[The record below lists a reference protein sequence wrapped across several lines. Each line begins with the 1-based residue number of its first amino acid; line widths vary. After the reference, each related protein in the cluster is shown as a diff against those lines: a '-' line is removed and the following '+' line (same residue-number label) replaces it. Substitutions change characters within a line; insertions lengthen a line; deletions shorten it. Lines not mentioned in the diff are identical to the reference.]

1 MNLGEIRTFVNNI
14 LDYSPS
20 VQAYTDEVN
29 NIINEIYLSH
39 FTDRLWEYSQKEV
52 KLSVYKDATATLTAQ
67 ADGSLQTAG
76 GTLLES
82 WVSWGH
88 IAEITAAS
96 NPVGNVE
103 VNQEYHISYREDIG
117 GLTRVFLEE
126 MSKQGYSSQY
136 GAKDRS
142 LTTSAGDTFTIK
154 FKQRQIT
161 LPEDCVELIGLGLRE
176 RGSGLRSPFS
186 VLPRWTDENLAL
198 DLDLVAIP
206 TDVIITQP
214 FSMMPPVNDPQLAVR
229 AAAVNTT
236 DLAGDY
242 EVAYTLIHR
251 SRTGDTIVELE
262 SAPKF
267 SSQAFTF
274 GVGDTIKA
282 TNLEKTDDNPR
293 TNYQEYL
300 KRVYLKMP
308 NSSHFFR
315 CSDDAAAE
323 FDTEDENGGNGLFA
337 FEFAHK
343 TEARLPEHGGTYQRC
358 RLYPRQDKDYEAT
371 FRYQYRPIIL
381 RDDTD
386 TPQMPA
392 DTHRYLAYRACQ
404 ELFMKHGNTLQSQA
418 YQQKAD
424 KELLKIE
431 NRYLRTKGAT
441 HIKGPYRTNGAL
453 FGRPQV
459 KITRN

>member
-52 KLSVYKDATATLTAQ
+52 KLSVYQDATATFTAQ

-76 GTLLES
+76 GVLLPS
-82 WVSWGH
+82 WISWGH

-96 NPVGNVE
+96 NPQGNVE

-136 GAKDRS
+136 GAKDRA
-142 LTTSAGDTFTIK
+142 LTTAAGHTFTIK
-154 FKQRQIT
+154 FKQRLIT

-176 RGSGLRSPFS
+176 RGSGLRSPFG

-214 FSMMPPVNDPQLAVR
+214 FSMMPPVNDPALATR

-236 DLAGDY
+236 DIAGDY

-267 SSQAFTF
+267 SSQAFNF
-274 GVGDTIKA
+274 AAGVTIKA

-300 KRVYLKMP
+300 KRTYLKMP
-308 NSSHFFR
+308 NSKHFFR
-315 CSDDAAAE
+315 CADNPAAE
-323 FDTEDENGGNGLFA
+323 FDTEDENGGTGLFA

-371 FRYQYRPIIL
+371 FRYQYRPIVL
-381 RDDTD
+381 RDDND

-392 DTHRYLAYRACQ
+392 DTHRYIAYRACQ

-441 HIKGPYRTNGAL
+441 HIKGSYRTNGAL